1 MNKKLKAFLV
11 STPILV
17 AAGAVL
23 LYFLLAWFAVDP
35 LAKRLLPWVAERQLA
50 SRMTVKQVKFDPLR
64 LELTVDGL
72 QLARPD
78 GGKLAGFERLHV
90 DLQADSLFR
99 FAWHLRDIELTHPYG
114 ILEIRADGKLNWA
127 ELLAKLNKDSQPST
141 TLPRVVVD
149 HLKIVDGKLGYAE
162 RNRSDPFEFEAE
174 PLALE
179 LGQFSTLPED
189 RGDYL
194 IAASFDGIGGSLRW
208 KGNFGVNPLASTGS
222 IDIEGLQLA
231 DLYQFLRQPAAPLAI
246 TDGKLGIRFA
256 YDMAMV
262 RDQAQTFPHLRLTQ
276 AVATIDQLA
285 ATLKPGTRLT
295 LAHAETTLPNVEAH
309 LQREGQIKVQPFDLH
324 ARALQLQL
332 EDKLQFSLDSIK
344 ASTIAPDLK
353 AMQVGIADIA
363 LSGAEL
369 RALAADGPRA
379 RLAQADLSE
388 TSVRLREHRLTAG
401 TLALTGLQT
410 DLIVNAD
417 KSINWLTLLQS
428 LDGMSTSSAASK
440 EPATDH
446 AQTTAKANAKA
457 NAKTRVKPG
466 AQADATAVRADTAW
480 TAAIEKVKIDKINL
494 HVEDRGTSKPVALD
508 VQDGVIEVEQV
519 SLDLAKPVPLKARF
533 ALRQGGQFEAGGKL
547 TPQPAKGELQ
557 LRLAGLQLKTFAP
570 YLSQVATLTLKGGQ
584 AGAHGKFSFDA
595 SRTFSAKFN
604 GGFSVDKL
612 DIDKEAD
619 REHFLS
625 WDKVA
630 SDSLRLSLAPN
641 RLQMNE
647 LRIAGIKG
655 QLIIREDKSLNVQQ
669 LLRTPATTASKDAGA
684 SGPKATA
691 ASTPP
696 AQPSPPSQPSKD
708 AVDTFPVSVERISVR
723 SGDLDFADLSL
734 LPQFGTRIHDLE
746 GVINGLSSD
755 PAGTAQVELDGKVDE
770 FGSARLRGSVQP
782 FRATEF
788 TDLKASFRNLEMNRL
803 TPYSG
808 KFAGRKIESGKLS
821 LDLEYKVKNRQL
833 VGENKVV
840 INSLKLGERVDSKE
854 AMNLPLDLAIAVLED
869 SNGVI
874 DLDLPITGSLD
885 DPQFSY
891 GQIVWKAIVNVLQKI
906 VTAPF
911 RALGKLLGI
920 SAEQLEAVAFDPGSA
935 KLAPPEQEKLKAVA
949 GALGKRAAL
958 SLKIVPAVDAA
969 RDTAELQELRTR
981 RDVLA
986 EAGVKLAEG
995 EQAGPLDLGNVKIQT
1010 AIENLLKDR
1019 TGGKRGLKMIDSV
1032 KDYFRKSRPE
1042 DLPKYATMLAQL
1054 KAAVPVPDA
1063 QLNEL
1068 AAARAKAI
1076 RDYLVEA
1083 GLDAGRVQVAETAR
1097 VKGDGKSV
1105 PVAMT
1110 LDTARRP

>member
-99 FAWHLRDIELTHPYG
+99 FAWHLRDIELTRPYG
-114 ILEIRADGKLNWA
+114 SLEIRADGKFNWA
-127 ELLAKLNKDSQPST
+127 ELLAKLNEDSKPST
-141 TLPRVVVD
+141 TLPRVVID
-149 HLKIVDGKLGYAE
+149 HLKIIDGELGYAE
-162 RNRSDPFEFEAE
+162 RNRSAPLEVEAE

-194 IAASFDGIGGSLRW
+194 IAASFDGIGGTLRW
-208 KGNFGVNPLASTGS
+208 KGDFGVNPLASTGS
-222 IDIEGLQLA
+222 IEVQGLQLA
-231 DLYQFLRQPAAPLAI
+231 KLYQLLRQPAAPLAI
-246 TDGKLGIRFA
+246 TDGTLSLRVG

-262 RDQAQTFPHLRLTQ
+262 RDKGNVFPHLRLTQ
-276 AVATIDQLA
+276 ATAVLDKLA
-285 ATLKPGTRLT
+285 VTLKPGTQLG
-295 LAHAETTLPNVEAH
+295 LQH
-309 LQREGQIKVQPFDLH
+309 LQTALPQVEVHLQNQGLVSVQPFDLQASGLQLTLDNKLQWNTERIDVSTITPDLQAMRIDVAAVTLGASGLRATGNEGPRAQLADVKLSDTRVQLKEH
-324 ARALQLQL
+324 HISARAL
-332 EDKLQFSLDSIK
+332 
-344 ASTIAPDLK
+344 T
-353 AMQVGIADIA
+353 
-363 LSGAEL
+363 LS
-369 RALAADGPRA
+369 
-379 RLAQADLSE
+379 
-388 TSVRLREHRLTAG
+388 
-401 TLALTGLQT
+401 GLQT
-410 DLIVNAD
+410 EVIVNAD
-417 KSINWLTLLQS
+417 KSVNWVAVMQPSSPAPVSAPPPETPPAS
-428 LDGMSTSSAASK
+428 SPESSTSRSDGASWSAALDK
-440 EPATDH
+440 LRLE
-446 AQTTAKANAKA
+446 
-457 NAKTRVKPG
+457 
-466 AQADATAVRADTAW
+466 
-480 TAAIEKVKIDKINL
+480 KINL
-494 HVEDRGTSKPVALD
+494 HVEDRGTPKPVALD
-508 VQDGVIEVEQV
+508 VQDGEFVAERL
-519 SLDLAKPVPLKARF
+519 SLDLSRPVPMKARL
-533 ALRQGGQFEAGGKL
+533 ALWQGGQLEASGQL
-547 TPQPAKGELQ
+547 SPLPAKGDLQ
-557 LRLAGLQLKTFAP
+557 LKLSGLQLKTFAP

-584 AGAHGKFSFDA
+584 AGAQGKLSFNA
-595 SRTFSAKFN
+595 SPAFSAKFN
-604 GGFSVDKL
+604 GGFSIDKL

-630 SDSLRLSLAPN
+630 SDSLRVSLAPN

-647 LRIAGIKG
+647 LRIAGLKG
-655 QLIIREDKSLNVQQ
+655 QLIIREDKTLNVQQ
-669 LLRTPATTASKDAGA
+669 LVRQPAVGSSKDGKGISAPA
-684 SGPKATA
+684 S
-691 ASTPP
+691 ASSASSASST
-696 AQPSPPSQPSKD
+696 SSMPSKSTTSTSASAD
-708 AVDTFPVSVERISVR
+708 PFPVSVDRISLR
-723 SGDLDFADLSL
+723 DGDLDFADLSL
-734 LPQFGTRIHDLE
+734 LPQFGTRVHDLE

-840 INSLKLGERVDSKE
+840 INTLKLGERVDSKD

-891 GQIVWKAIVNVLQKI
+891 GKIIWKAIANVVQKI

-949 GALGKRAAL
+949 GALAKRTAL
-958 SLKIVPAVDAA
+958 SLKVVPAVDAA

-981 RDVLA
+981 RDVLL
-986 EAGVKLAEG
+986 ESGVKLAEG
-995 EQAGPLDLGNVKIQT
+995 EQAGPLDLGNVKVQT
-1010 AIENLLKDR
+1010 AIDNLLKDR
-1019 TGGKRGLKMIDSV
+1019 TGGKRGLKMLDSV
-1032 KDYFRKSRPE
+1032 KDYFRKSKPE
-1042 DLPKYATMLAQL
+1042 DLPKYAALLEQL
-1054 KAAVPVPDA
+1054 KATVPVPDA

-1068 AAARAKAI
+1068 ASSRAIAI

-1083 GLDAGRVQVAETAR
+1083 GLDATRVQVAEPAR

-1105 PVAMT
+1105 QVSMT
-1110 LDTARRP
+1110 LETAKRP

>member
-1 MNKKLKAFLV
+1 MNKQLKAFLL
-11 STPILV
+11 STPLLV
-17 AAGAVL
+17 AAGLFIFYVL
-23 LYFLLAWFAVDP
+23 FGWLAVDP
-35 LAKRLLPWVAERQLA
+35 LARRLLPWIAERQLD
-50 SRMTVKQVKFDPLR
+50 SRMAVRQVRFDPLR
-64 LELTVDGL
+64 LQLTVEGL
-72 QLARPD
+72 QLGTPE
-78 GGKLAGFERLHV
+78 GGQLAGFERLFI
-90 DLQADSLFR
+90 DLEANSLFR
-99 FAWHLRDIELTHPYG
+99 FAWHLRDIELARPYG
-114 ILEIRADGKLNWA
+114 KVEIRADGTLNWSA
-127 ELLAKLNKDSQPST
+127 LLARLNNDSTPSD
-141 TLPRVVVD
+141 TLPRVVID
-149 HLKIVDGKLGYAE
+149 HLKITDGKLAYAE
-162 RNRSDPFEFEAE
+162 KNRSHPVDIEMT

-194 IAASFDGIGGSLRW
+194 IAASFDGSGGTDGTLRW

-222 IDIEGLQLA
+222 IAVEGLQLPK
-231 DLYQFLRQPAAPLAI
+231 LYELLRKPAAPMEI
-246 TDGKLGIRFA
+246 SDGKLAVRVG

-262 RDQAQTFPHLRLTQ
+262 RDQGQTFPHLRLND
-276 AVATIDQLA
+276 ATIVLEQLA
-285 ATLKPGTRLT
+285 ATPAPGMQLALPRL
-295 LAHAETTLPNVEAH
+295 ETTLPRIDAH
-309 LQREGQIKVQPFDLH
+309 LQPNGRVSVQPFDLH
-324 ARALQLQL
+324 ARELRLRM
-332 EDKLQFSLDSIK
+332 EDKLQVGMERIDV
-344 ASTIAPDLK
+344 TGIAPDLQ
-353 AMQVGIADIA
+353 AMRIDVGGVA
-363 LSGAEL
+363 LGGGEL
-369 RALAADGPRA
+369 RSMAADGPRA
-379 RLAQADLSE
+379 RLEQVSLAKASAHLN
-388 TSVRLREHRLTAG
+388 EHRIAARS
-401 TLALTGLQT
+401 LAMSGFQT
-410 DLIVNAD
+410 DVIVNAD
-417 KSINWLTLLQS
+417 KSINWATLLQTVGS
-428 LDGMSTSSAASK
+428 KPADDADKHAEPAPAAKAGSTTKRSKNARRPSTSVALPDTSTKAAANAPQQGWAASL
-440 EPATDH
+440 E
-446 AQTTAKANAKA
+446 QLRIAK
-457 NAKTRVKPG
+457 
-466 AQADATAVRADTAW
+466 
-480 TAAIEKVKIDKINL
+480 IYL
-494 HVEDRGTSKPVALD
+494 HVEDRGTTKPVMLD
-508 VQDGVIEVEQV
+508 VQDGEIAIDRA
-519 SLDLAKPVPLKARF
+519 SLDLTKPLPMKLKLP
-533 ALRQGGQFEAGGKL
+533 LRQGGLLEASGQL
-547 TPQPAKGELQ
+547 SPQPAQGELQ
-557 LRLAGLQLKTFAP
+557 LRLGGLQLKTFAP

-584 AGAHGKFSFDA
+584 AGAQGKLSFDA
-595 SRTFSAKFN
+595 SQGFSAKFA

-612 DIDKEAD
+612 DIDKEAGH
-619 REHFLS
+619 EHFLS

-630 SDSLRLSLAPN
+630 SDSLRVSLAPN

-655 QLIIREDKSLNVQQ
+655 QLIIHEDKSLNVQQ
-669 LLRTPATTASKDAGA
+669 LMRAPAGTSSAKTSDSNTPAPTSATDA
-684 SGPKATA
+684 
-691 ASTPP
+691 
-696 AQPSPPSQPSKD
+696 
-708 AVDTFPVSVERISVR
+708 FPVSIERVSVR
-723 SGDLDFADLSL
+723 GGDLDFADLSL
-734 LPQFGTRIHDLE
+734 LPQFGTRVHDLE

-755 PAGTAQVELDGKVDE
+755 AAGTAQVELDGKVDD

-840 INSLKLGERVDSKE
+840 INTLKLGERVDSKE

-891 GQIVWKAIVNVLQKI
+891 GKIVWKAIVNVLQKI

-935 KLAPPEQEKLKAVA
+935 RLAPPEQEKLKAVA

-958 SLKIVPAVDAA
+958 SLKVVPAVDAA

-986 EAGVKLAEG
+986 DAGVKLADG
-995 EQAGPLDLGNVKIQT
+995 EQAGPLDLTNVKIQT
-1010 AIENLLKDR
+1010 AIDNLLKDR
-1019 TGGKRGLKMIDSV
+1019 SGGKRGLKMVDNV
-1032 KDYFRKSRPE
+1032 KDYFRKSKPE
-1042 DLPKYATMLAQL
+1042 DLPKYAAMLEQL
-1054 KAAVPVPDA
+1054 KATVPVPDA

-1083 GLDAGRVQVAETAR
+1083 GLDAGRVQVADPAR

-1105 PVAMT
+1105 PVALT

>member
-1 MNKKLKAFLV
+1 LL
-11 STPILV
+11 STPLLV
-17 AAGAVL
+17 AAGLILFYL
-23 LYFLLAWFAVDP
+23 LFGWLAVDP
-35 LAKRLLPWVAERQLA
+35 LARRLLPWIAERQLD
-50 SRMTVKQVKFDPLR
+50 SRMAVRQVRFDPLR
-64 LELTVDGL
+64 LQLTVDGL
-72 QLARPD
+72 QLGTPE
-78 GGKLAGFERLHV
+78 GGQLAGFERLFV
-90 DLQADSLFR
+90 DLESDSLFR
-99 FAWHLRDIELTHPYG
+99 FAWHLRAIELARPYG
-114 ILEIRADGKLNWA
+114 AVEIRADGTLNWSA
-127 ELLAKLNKDSQPST
+127 LLAKLNEDNQPST
-141 TLPRVVVD
+141 TLPRVVID
-149 HLKIVDGKLGYAE
+149 HLKITDGKLVYAE
-162 RNRSDPFEFEAE
+162 KNRSDPTEIEMT

-194 IAASFDGIGGSLRW
+194 IAARFDGTDGEGGTGGTGGTLRW

-222 IDIEGLQLA
+222 IAIEGLQLPK
-231 DLYQFLRQPAAPLAI
+231 LYELLHKPAAPLEI
-246 TDGKLGIRFA
+246 SDGKLGVHA
-256 YDMAMV
+256 GYDMAMV
-262 RDQAQTFPHLRLTQ
+262 RDKGQTFPHLRLNDAT
-276 AVATIDQLA
+276 VALDQLA
-285 ATLKPGTRLT
+285 ASPAAGMQ
-295 LAHAETTLPNVEAH
+295 LALQHLETTLPRIGAH
-309 LQREGQIKVQPFDLH
+309 LQPNGQIRVQPFDLQ
-324 ARALQLQL
+324 ARELRIRV
-332 EDKLQFSLDSIK
+332 EDKLQFGIERID
-344 ASTIAPDLK
+344 ATGIAPNLQ
-353 AMQVGIADIA
+353 AMRIDVGSIVVA
-363 LSGAEL
+363 GGEL
-369 RALAADGPRA
+369 RSTAADGPRA
-379 RLAQADLSE
+379 RLEQASLTE
-388 TSVRLREHRLTAG
+388 IRTHLEEHRLAAH
-401 TLALTGLQT
+401 TLALSGMQA
-410 DLIVNAD
+410 DVIVNAD
-417 KSINWLTLLQS
+417 KTINWVALLQTIGS
-428 LDGMSTSSAASK
+428 KPAVDADKPVAPATPSKSGSKAKHSTKGKRTTAPEAWPATPAKATTSTSNAPSGQPSWAAAL
-440 EPATDH
+440 E
-446 AQTTAKANAKA
+446 QL
-457 NAKTRVKPG
+457 R
-466 AQADATAVRADTAW
+466 
-480 TAAIEKVKIDKINL
+480 IDRINL
-494 HVEDRGTSKPVALD
+494 HVEDRGTTKPVVLD
-508 VQDGVIEVEQV
+508 VQDGEIAIDKA
-519 SLDLAKPVPLKARF
+519 SLDLSQPLPLKLKLP
-533 ALRQGGQFEAGGKL
+533 LRQGGLLEASGQL
-547 TPQPAKGELQ
+547 SPQPARGELQ
-557 LRLAGLQLKTFAP
+557 LRLGGLQLKTFAP

-584 AGAHGKFSFDA
+584 VGAQGKLSFDA
-595 SRTFSAKFN
+595 SQTFSAKFA

-612 DIDKEAD
+612 DIDKEAE

-630 SDSLRLSLAPN
+630 SDSLRVSLAPN

-655 QLIIREDKSLNVQQ
+655 QLIIHEDKSLNVQQ
-669 LLRTPATTASKDAGA
+669 LMRSPTGK
-684 SGPKATA
+684 
-691 ASTPP
+691 ASTKPGDANKP
-696 AQPSPPSQPSKD
+696 AQTD
-708 AVDTFPVSVERISVR
+708 ADAFPVSIERVSLR
-723 SGDLDFADLSL
+723 GGDLDFADLSL
-734 LPQFGTRIHDLE
+734 LPQFGTRVHDLE

-755 PAGTAQVELDGKVDE
+755 PAGTAQVELDGKVDD

-840 INSLKLGERVDSKE
+840 INTLKLGERVDSKE

-869 SNGVI
+869 SDGVI

-891 GQIVWKAIVNVLQKI
+891 GKIVWKAIVNVVQKI

-935 KLAPPEQEKLKAVA
+935 RLAPPEQEKLKAVA

-958 SLKIVPAVDAA
+958 SLKVVPAADAA

-986 EAGVKLAEG
+986 EAGVKLADN
-995 EQAGPLDLGNVKIQT
+995 EQAGPLDLANVKIQT

-1019 TGGKRGLKMIDSV
+1019 SGGKRGLKMVDNV
-1032 KDYFRKSRPE
+1032 KDYFRKSKPE
-1042 DLPKYATMLAQL
+1042 DLPKYAALLEQL
-1054 KAAVPVPDA
+1054 KATVPVPDA

-1083 GLDAGRVQVAETAR
+1083 GLDAGRVQVADTAR

>member
-1 MNKKLKAFLV
+1 MNKKIKAFLV
-11 STPILV
+11 STPLLV
-17 AAGAVL
+17 AAGTIL

-35 LAKRLLPWVAERQLA
+35 LAKWLLPWFAERQLA
-50 SRMTVKQVKFDPLR
+50 SHMTVKQVTFDPLR

-72 QLARPD
+72 QLTRPD

-99 FAWHLRDIELTHPYG
+99 FAWHLRNIELSEPDA
-114 ILEIRADGKLNWA
+114 LVEIRADGKLNWA
-127 ELLAKLNKDSQPST
+127 ELLAKLNEDSKPST
-141 TLPRVVVD
+141 TLPRVVID

-162 RNRSDPFEFEAE
+162 RNRSDPFEVEAE

-179 LGQFSTLPED
+179 LGRFSTLPED

-194 IAASFDGIGGSLRW
+194 IAASFDGIGGTLRW
-208 KGNFGVNPLASTGS
+208 KGDFGVNPLASSGS
-222 IDIEGLQLA
+222 IEVEGLQLA
-231 DLYQFLRQPAAPLAI
+231 PLYLLARQPAAPLAL
-246 TDGKLGIRFA
+246 TNGKLGMRFG

-262 RDQAQTFPHLRLTQ
+262 RDGTGTFPHLKLNQ
-276 AVATIDQLA
+276 ARVTLDHLA
-285 ATLKPGTRLT
+285 AILKPGTRLT
-295 LAHAETTLPNVEAH
+295 LQHAETTLPAVEAH
-309 LQREGQIKVQPFDLH
+309 LQRDGLIKVQAFDIH
-324 ARALQLQL
+324 ARKLQLQL
-332 EDKLQFSLDSIK
+332 QEKLLFGLNDID
-344 ASTIAPDLK
+344 ATGIAPDLK
-353 AMQVGIADIA
+353 AMRVHVAAIT
-363 LSGAEL
+363 LSDAQL
-369 RALAADGPRA
+369 RSPAQEGPRA
-379 RLAQADLSE
+379 QLAQVSLSD
-388 TSVRLREHRLTAG
+388 TDASLNEHRVAASSLT
-401 TLALTGLQT
+401 LSGLQT
-410 DLIVNAD
+410 DVIVNAD
-417 KSINWLTLLQS
+417 KSINWVALLQS
-428 LDGMSTSSAASK
+428 LGGAATST
-440 EPATDH
+440 PD
-446 AQTTAKANAKA
+446 
-457 NAKTRVKPG
+457 AKTRAAGKTGSTSNPKAHTKP
-466 AQADATAVRADTAW
+466 AKKDVRTTASNSATSAGNGHAVW
-480 TAAIEKVKIDKINL
+480 TAGIDKLRLDKINL
-494 HVEDRGTSKPVALD
+494 HIEDRGATKPVALD
-508 VQDGVIEVEQV
+508 VQDGTIQIDNA
-519 SLDLAKPVPLKARF
+519 SLDLSRPVPVKALLP
-533 ALRQGGQFEAGGKL
+533 LRQGGQLEAGGKL
-547 TPQPAKGELQ
+547 TPQPAKGDLQ
-557 LRLAGLQLKTFAP
+557 LRLSGLQLKTFAP

-584 AGAHGKFSFDA
+584 AGAQGKFAFDA
-595 SRTFSAKFN
+595 SRAFSAKFD
-604 GGFSVDKL
+604 GGFSIDKL

-630 SDSLRLSLAPN
+630 SDSLRVSLAPN
-641 RLQMNE
+641 RLHMNE
-647 LRIAGIKG
+647 LRVAGLKG

-669 LLRTPATTASKDAGA
+669 LIRTPAGATKDGKAGA
-684 SGPKATA
+684 A
-691 ASTPP
+691 P
-696 AQPSPPSQPSKD
+696 ASPPSSPSSSTPSGTTAAAD
-708 AVDTFPVSVERISVR
+708 AFPVSIERISVR
-723 SGDLDFADLSL
+723 GADLDFADLSL
-734 LPQFGTRIHDLE
+734 LPQFGTRVHDLE

-808 KFAGRKIESGKLS
+808 KFAGRKIDSGKLS

-840 INSLKLGERVDSKE
+840 INTLKLGERVDSKD
-854 AMNLPLDLAIAVLED
+854 AMSLPLDLAIAVLED

-891 GQIVWKAIVNVLQKI
+891 GKLIWKAIANVVQKI

-920 SAEQLEAVAFDPGSA
+920 SAEQLEAIAFDPGSA
-935 KLAPPEQEKLKAVA
+935 RLAPPEQEKLKAVA
-949 GALGKRAAL
+949 GALAKRTAL
-958 SLKIVPAVDAA
+958 SLKIVPAADTA

-981 RDVLA
+981 RDVLI

-1019 TGGKRGLKMIDSV
+1019 SGGKRGLKLVDSV
-1032 KDYFRKSRPE
+1032 KDYFRKSKPE
-1042 DLPKYATMLAQL
+1042 DLPKYATMLEQL
-1054 KAAVPVPDA
+1054 KATVPVPDS

-1068 AAARAKAI
+1068 ASSRAKAI
-1076 RDYLVEA
+1076 RDYLAEA
-1083 GLDAGRVQVAETAR
+1083 GLDATRVQVAETAR

-1110 LDTARRP
+1110 LEVAKRP